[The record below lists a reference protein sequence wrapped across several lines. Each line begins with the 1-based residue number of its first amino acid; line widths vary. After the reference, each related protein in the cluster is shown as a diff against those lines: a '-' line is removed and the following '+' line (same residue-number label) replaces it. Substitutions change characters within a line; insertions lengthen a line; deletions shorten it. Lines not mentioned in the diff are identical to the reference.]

1 MLSLTLLMTALGA
14 EPTFELDGNELK
26 TAPILYETGKAT
38 LSPESNPVLDH
49 VKAYLDAKPYVSTLR
64 VEVHS
69 DSQGSDAFN
78 QKLTEARAAEV
89 VAALVKRG
97 VSCARVIAVG
107 FGESKPLAPN
117 DTTEGRARNRRTTF
131 VNAALRG
138 KAIGGLPLDGGGV
151 VAKVPV
157 CL

>member
-1 MLSLTLLMTALGA
+1 MVLLALVTATLAA
-14 EPTFELDGNELK
+14 EPTFELDGNALK
-26 TAPILYETGKAT
+26 TAPVLYETGKAT
-38 LSPESNPVLDH
+38 LSRESDEVLDH
-49 VKAYLDAKPYVSTLR
+49 VKAYLDAKSFVTTLR

-107 FGESKPLAPN
+107 FGESKPVAPN
-117 DTTEGRARNRRTTF
+117 DTAEGRARNRRTVF